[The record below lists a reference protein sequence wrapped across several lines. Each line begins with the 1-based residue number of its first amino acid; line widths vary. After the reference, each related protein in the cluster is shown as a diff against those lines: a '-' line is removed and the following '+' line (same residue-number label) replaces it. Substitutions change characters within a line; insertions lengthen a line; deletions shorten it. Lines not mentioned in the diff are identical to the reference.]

1 MLSLPVVSLPPG
13 NLEGPG
19 QRRKAW
25 ALLPAHQLGTGLVG
39 ELVLGGAV
47 LLLQRAQRLGGRV
60 DLAVLSEDPS
70 QILVEAAVPPALL
83 LVL

>member
-19 QRRKAW
+19 QRREAW
-25 ALLPAHQLGTGLVG
+25 ARLPAHQILGLVG

-60 DLAVLSEDPS
+60 DLAVLSEDPP